1 MTDEPDLASLL
12 GSRICHDLIS
22 PLGAIGNGVELM
34 MLDGGR
40 VRPELA
46 LIAQS
51 VASANARVR
60 FLRIA
65 FGSSGRGQ
73 QMGQAEIGTL
83 LRDWTEG
90 GRLRVDWQVDGD
102 VDRPDVRRAFLALL
116 CLETALPTG
125 GNIIVTRAEGRWRF
139 TAGGRRLRADPSLWA
154 VLEPGGAPDGAL
166 GAAHVQFGLLHRDLR
181 LGPGMAAIDVT
192 EDALTLS
199 WADHAGQA

>member
-34 MLDGGR
+34 LLGGGR
-40 VRPELA
+40 MRPELA

-65 FGSSGRGQ
+65 FGTSGRSQ

-90 GRLRVDWQVDGD
+90 GRLRVDWQVHGD
-102 VDRPDVRRAFLALL
+102 VDRLDVRRAFLALL
-116 CLETALPTG
+116 CLETALPAG
-125 GNIIVTRAEGRWRF
+125 GTVTVSRTDGRWHF
-139 TAGGRRLRADPSLWA
+139 TGAGRRLRADPGLWA
-154 VLEPGGAPDGAL
+154 VLASGGAPDGAL
-166 GAAHVQFGLLHRDLR
+166 SAAHVQFGLLHRDLR
-181 LGPGMAAIDVT
+181 LGPGPAAMDVT

-199 WADHAGQA
+199 WADRAGQA